1 MLKEQKKTTIG
12 KHMFAKT
19 KLQEMC
25 VNKLT
30 MFAKTKLQEMC
41 VNKLT
46 KKITHGITCKPL
58 FGTGG

>member
-46 KKITHGITCKPL
+46 KNNAWGNL
-58 FGTGG
+58 